1 MEHKDGAGLEGVLR
15 KSSACLRVGRGV
27 LTAPWEVAE
36 TRTFQTSLDARGVV
50 STPRR
55 RFV

>member
-1 MEHKDGAGLEGVLR
+1 MEHKDGDGLEGVLR